1 MAEITLVVTR
11 AEFDHVT
18 SGHRNEAQIALRSPS
33 PDIATRI
40 RSLTLAK
47 PASITLG
54 GCVTL
59 IAADPGAI
67 WRAHNGGQAEDFDAL
82 FNLLARRPDGE
93 MRFLCQID

>member
-11 AEFDHVT
+11 AELDHVT
-18 SGHRNEAQIALRSPS
+18 SGHRDEAQIALRSPS
-33 PDIATRI
+33 HDIAPKI
-40 RSLTLAK
+40 RGLTSAK
-47 PASITLG
+47 RASVTLG

-67 WRAHNGGQAEDFDAL
+67 WRAHNGAQEEDFDAL

-93 MRFLCQID
+93 MRFLCHVD